1 MFLSDI
7 KLSYILIFILIILLI
22 IYNSNINNLNN
33 LNNRENFLI
42 NIYDTNKKEDSL
54 TLQES
59 LSDLIPCSGSQN
71 KEQTIHDFTKCR
83 IGKSQNYYTC
93 INKLDAKI
101 ENC

>member
-1 MFLSDI
+1 MALTDI

-42 NIYDTNKKEDSL
+42 NIYDSNKKEDSL

-59 LSDLIPCSGSQN
+59 LSDLIPCINDIN

-93 INKLDAKI
+93 INTLDAKI